1 MASHP
6 YINFPSCIF
15 ADHVPLTYDLG
26 IDPGTNAL
34 GYGIIDIQG
43 EEIHVL
49 DSGTVRLAGF
59 ESQQVKLREIYL
71 QLQEGELT
79 PYPSLEKKR
88 SDNQD

>member
-1 MASHP
+1 MSRLHTTR
-6 YINFPSCIF
+6 I
-15 ADHVPLTYDLG
+15 LG

-59 ESQQVKLREIYL
+59 DSQQVK
-71 QLQEGELT
+71 
-79 PYPSLEKKR
+79 
-88 SDNQD
+88 